1 MFIDSRKSIL
11 DLSLQRSDMN
21 GSTCSLAQHC
31 APLERETL
39 VDREVYKHLAPL
51 EPKQC
56 LLNVTTQERSL
67 A

>member
-1 MFIDSRKSIL
+1 MFIESRKSIL

-31 APLERETL
+31 APLE
-39 VDREVYKHLAPL
+39 
-51 EPKQC
+51 PKQC
-56 LLNVTTQERSL
+56 LLDVTTQERSL

>member
-11 DLSLQRSDMN
+11 VLSLQRSDMN
-21 GSTCSLAQHC
+21 GSPCSFAQYC

-39 VDREVYKHLAPL
+39 VDREVYRHLAPL

-56 LLNVTTQERSL
+56 LLNVTT
-67 A
+67 